1 MSNLPDDPE
10 GAEERERML
19 RSMLE
24 GFFGDRTDE
33 VLAQMRAQGIDPAAL
48 AGVPGAGAPDPAT
61 MQAVLAQVQRLLS
74 SSGDGPVNADVAH
87 DVARQVAVAEGDPSL
102 TGGQAKAATDAL
114 GVAELWLDAV
124 TDLPPAGGPKHAWS
138 RSEWV
143 EATLPAWHGL
153 VAPVATSVAEA
164 LATVL
169 RDQLPEDLSGSG
181 MPAVPG
187 LPVGALGSGLDPSEM
202 MRRLGSAVFGMQ
214 VGQAAG
220 TLSREVFG
228 ATDVGVP
235 LLTGPATVLLPT
247 NVAAFAEGLDAPPEE
262 VRHFLALREAAHARL
277 FAHVPWLPAHLHA
290 LVESYA
296 RGITIDIDM
305 LEQQVRDID
314 MSDPDALRGALTGGV
329 FGLQHTPEQEATLLR
344 LETALA
350 LVEGWVT
357 EVAATAALP
366 HLPHTYP
373 LREMIRRRRAAGG
386 PAEHTFATLVGLE
399 LRPRRSREATALFA
413 HLLAEGG
420 PEARDAVWQHPDL
433 LPDDADLDD
442 PAGYHTRR
450 AAQAQEQSDVDAAL
464 AQIFDAAES
473 DEDQE
478 QVQGQE
484 QGPAAGAP
492 DDDPQAPEDGD
503 DGPRGG
509 GTPAG

>member
-24 GFFGDRTDE
+24 GFFGERTDE
-33 VLAQMRAQGIDPAAL
+33 VLEQMRAQGIDPAAL
-48 AGVPGAGAPDPAT
+48 AGIPGAGAPDPAT
-61 MQAVLAQVQRLLS
+61 MQHVLAQVQRLLS
-74 SSGDGPVNADVAH
+74 ASGDGPVNTDVAH
-87 DVARQVAVAEGDPSL
+87 DIARQVAVAEGDPSL

-124 TDLPPAGGPKHAWS
+124 TDLPPAGGRTHAWS

-143 EATLPAWHGL
+143 EATLPAWNRL
-153 VAPVATSVAEA
+153 VAPVATSVADA

-169 RDQLPEDLSGSG
+169 RDQLPDDLGD
-181 MPAVPG
+181 A
-187 LPVGALGSGLDPSEM
+187 GALGMPGLGGLPPGALGGGLDPAQM

-228 ATDVGVP
+228 STDVGVP
-235 LLTGPATVLLPT
+235 LLSEPATVLLPT
-247 NVAAFAEGLDAPPEE
+247 NVASFADGLDAPLEE
-262 VRHFLALREAAHARL
+262 VRLFLALREAAHARL
-277 FAHVPWLPAHLHA
+277 FTHVPWLAAHLHG
-290 LVESYA
+290 LVEQYA
-296 RGITIDIDM
+296 RGITIDLDV

-314 MSDPDALRGALTGGV
+314 PSDPEALRGALTGGV

-399 LRPRRSREATALFA
+399 LRPRRSRDATALFA
-413 HLLAEGG
+413 HVLAEGG
-420 PEARDAVWQHPDL
+420 PQARDAVWDHPDL
-433 LPDDADLDD
+433 LPGTADLDD
-442 PAGYHTRR
+442 PAGYFSRR
-450 AAQAQEQSDVDAAL
+450 AAQADEQSDLDAAL

-473 DEDQE
+473 GTD
-478 QVQGQE
+478 
-484 QGPAAGAP
+484 AGTSGGTS
-492 DDDPQAPEDGD
+492 PEDAVEPGDTSERGDEKKPGD
-503 DGPRGG
+503 DTR
-509 GTPAG
+509 

>member
-24 GFFGDRTDE
+24 GFFGERTDE
-33 VLAQMRAQGIDPAAL
+33 VLDQMRAQGIDPAAL
-48 AGVPGAGAPDPAT
+48 AGMPGAGTPDPAT
-61 MQAVLAQVQRLLS
+61 MQHVLAQVQRLLS
-74 SSGDGPVNADVAH
+74 ASGDGPVNTDVAH
-87 DVARQVAVAEGDPSL
+87 DIARQVAVAEGDPSL

-124 TDLPPAGGPKHAWS
+124 TDLPPAGGRTHAWS

-143 EATLPAWHGL
+143 EATLPAWNRL
-153 VAPVATSVAEA
+153 VAPVAASVADA

-169 RDQLPEDLSGSG
+169 SDQLPDDLGAAGALG
-181 MPAVPG
+181 MPDVPG
-187 LPVGALGSGLDPSEM
+187 LAGLPAGALGGGLDPAQM

-228 ATDVGVP
+228 STDVGVP
-235 LLTGPATVLLPT
+235 LLSEPATVLLPT
-247 NVAAFAEGLDAPPEE
+247 NVAKFADGLDAPLEE
-262 VRHFLALREAAHARL
+262 VRLFLALREAAHARL
-277 FAHVPWLPAHLHA
+277 FTHVPWLAAHLHG
-290 LVESYA
+290 LVEQYA
-296 RGITIDIDM
+296 RGITIDLDV

-314 MSDPDALRGALTGGV
+314 PSDPEALRGALTGGV

-399 LRPRRSREATALFA
+399 LRPRRSRDATALFA
-413 HLLAEGG
+413 HVLAEGG
-420 PEARDAVWQHPDL
+420 PEARDAVWAHPDL
-433 LPDDADLDD
+433 LPGTADLDD
-442 PAGYHTRR
+442 PAGYFSRR
-450 AAQAQEQSDVDAAL
+450 AAQADEQSDLDAAL
-464 AQIFDAAES
+464 AQIFDAAEGGA
-473 DEDQE
+473 DDDPEHGTNKGADDTTDD
-478 QVQGQE
+478 
-484 QGPAAGAP
+484 GPAAPKEG
-492 DDDPQAPEDGD
+492 
-503 DGPRGG
+503 
-509 GTPAG
+509 

>member
-19 RSMLE
+19 HSMLE

-48 AGVPGAGAPDPAT
+48 AGVPGAGAPDPAV
-61 MQAVLAQVQRLLS
+61 MQQVLAQVQRLLS
-74 SSGDGPVNADVAH
+74 ASGDGPVNTDVAH
-87 DVARQVAVAEGDPSL
+87 DVARQVAASEGDPSL
-102 TGGQAKAATDAL
+102 TGGESKSATDAL
-114 GVAELWLDAV
+114 RLAELWLDAV
-124 TDLPPAGGPKHAWS
+124 TDLPPAGGPSHAWS

-143 EATLPAWHGL
+143 EATLPAWNRL

-181 MPAVPG
+181 MPALPG
-187 LPVGALGSGLDPSEM
+187 LPVGALGALDPAEM
-202 MRRLGSAVFGMQ
+202 MRRLGAAVFGMQ
-214 VGQAAG
+214 TGQAAG

-235 LLTGPATVLLPT
+235 LLAEPATVLLPT
-247 NVAAFAEGLDAPPEE
+247 NVAAFADGLDVPLEE

-290 LVESYA
+290 LVEQYA
-296 RGITIDIDM
+296 RGITIDLDVLEEQIRGIDP
-305 LEQQVRDID
+305 
-314 MSDPDALRGALTGGV
+314 SDAEALRGALTGGV
-329 FGLQHTPEQEATLLR
+329 FGLQHTPQQEATLLR

-357 EVAATAALP
+357 EVAAAAALP

-373 LREMIRRRRAAGG
+373 LREMMRRRRAAGG
-386 PAEHTFATLVGLE
+386 PAEHTFSTLVGLE

-442 PAGYHTRR
+442 PAGYHARR
-450 AAQAQEQSDVDAAL
+450 AALAEEQADVDAAL
-464 AQIFDAAES
+464 AQILGSADADGTDPSDRGGDEGR
-473 DEDQE
+473 DEDGSGE
-478 QVQGQE
+478 P
-484 QGPAAGAP
+484 GPA
-492 DDDPQAPEDGD
+492 
-503 DGPRGG
+503 GG
-509 GTPAG
+509 R

>member
-48 AGVPGAGAPDPAT
+48 AGMPGAGTPDPAT
-61 MQAVLAQVQRLLS
+61 MQHVLAQVQRLLS
-74 SSGDGPVNADVAH
+74 ASGDGPVNTDVAH
-87 DVARQVAVAEGDPSL
+87 DIARQVAVAEGDPSL

-124 TDLPPAGGPKHAWS
+124 TDLPPAGGRAHAWS

-143 EATLPAWHGL
+143 EATLPAWNRL
-153 VAPVATSVAEA
+153 VAPVATSVADA

-169 RDQLPEDLSGSG
+169 RDQLPGDLGDDALG
-181 MPAVPG
+181 MPGLAG
-187 LPVGALGSGLDPSEM
+187 LPAGALGGGAFDPAQM

-235 LLTGPATVLLPT
+235 LLSEPATVLLPT
-247 NVAAFAEGLDAPPEE
+247 NVTAFADGLDAPLEE

-277 FAHVPWLPAHLHA
+277 FTHVPWLAAHLHG
-290 LVESYA
+290 LVEQYA
-296 RGITIDIDM
+296 RGITIDLDV

-314 MSDPDALRGALTGGV
+314 PSDPEALRGALTGGV

-399 LRPRRSREATALFA
+399 LRPRRSRDATALFA
-413 HLLAEGG
+413 HVLAEGG
-420 PEARDAVWQHPDL
+420 PEARDAVWEHPDL
-433 LPDDADLDD
+433 LPGTADLDD
-442 PAGYHTRR
+442 PAGYFTRR
-450 AAQAQEQSDVDAAL
+450 QEQAEEQSDVDAAL
-464 AQIFDAAES
+464 AQIFDAADQAGAERPRAEGAGTDDS
-473 DEDQE
+473 GAGGPDGPADEDGE
-478 QVQGQE
+478 R
-484 QGPAAGAP
+484 PS
-492 DDDPQAPEDGD
+492 
-503 DGPRGG
+503 
-509 GTPAG
+509 T